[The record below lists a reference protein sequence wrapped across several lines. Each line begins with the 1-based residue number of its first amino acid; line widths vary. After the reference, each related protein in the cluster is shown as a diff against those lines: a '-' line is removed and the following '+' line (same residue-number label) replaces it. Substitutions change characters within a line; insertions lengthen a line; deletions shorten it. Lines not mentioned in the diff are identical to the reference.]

1 MSNVVFR
8 ECVPSKI
15 SIADPINNG
24 HKNAESVMSPPPVPN
39 KPPTTA
45 LRVKATKALLV
56 PMTIVIEH
64 GQAE

>member
-1 MSNVVFR
+1 MLCSG

-45 LRVKATKALLV
+45 PHVKATKSSTGSNDNCYRTRSGRV
-56 PMTIVIEH
+56 V
-64 GQAE
+64 